1 MEYTRVSKLRRG
13 ESRFREWGEAY
24 NNAESNS
31 INQSGDATNRV
42 YQMRPSAKRA
52 CIENM
57 RNGRVLHPST
67 FKPPEFGSHASIF
80 ATRGRSALRIEIDLS
95 ENGHNFSQYS
105 RE

>member
-1 MEYTRVSKLRRG
+1 MRATKLRYG
-13 ESRFREWGEAY
+13 EPRFRKWGEMY

-42 YQMRPSAKRA
+42 YQMRPSTKRA

-57 RNGRVLHPST
+57 RNDRVLRRNT
-67 FKPPEFGSHASIF
+67 FKLPGFESHASIF
-80 ATRGRSALRIEIDLS
+80 AIPGRPALRMEIDLS
-95 ENGHNFSQYS
+95 ENGLNFSQYS